1 MERAK
6 NFVSP
11 TGTEAS
17 ATPPQTLSS
26 KYKYG
31 SQVIH
36 KKDCTCPYCYI
47 RKSSKKKMS
56 FSVNAA
62 NMVRQTTNAKC
73 SMSRLAVNSAGVT
86 GCPMPMV
93 NLKVKAKK
101 NQEEYLATLRALPDT
116 GTSVD

>member
-1 MERAK
+1 MESA
-6 NFVSP
+6 SELISS

-36 KKDCTCPYCYI
+36 EKYCTCPYCYI

-56 FSVNAA
+56 FTVSAE

-73 SMSRLAVNSAGVT
+73 SMSRLAAKSAAVA
-86 GCPMPMV
+86 GCPIPMV
-93 NLKVKAKK
+93 NIKIKA
-101 NQEEYLATLRALPDT
+101 N
-116 GTSVD
+116 